1 MTAGIL
7 SSIHTPADV
16 HALSAQQLRD
26 LCFEIRTTLLDY
38 GRKHGGHIGSNLGVV
53 ELTVAL
59 HRVFN
64 SPHDRF
70 IFDVS
75 HQSYVHKMLTG
86 RAEAYLDESRF
97 GEVTGF
103 TNPLESEH
111 DSFVLGHTGTSIS
124 LACGL
129 AKTRDMQRNA
139 TGESAIGN
147 VVAIIGDGSL
157 SSAIA
162 FEGLNNA
169 AEQGGNLIIIVNDNE
184 MSIAEDFGGMY
195 GQLAKLRASDG
206 TAELNLFK
214 AFGLDYRYVEQGN
227 DVDTLVEV
235 LNEVKGIDHPIVVH
249 IHTTK
254 GLGFDDGEEFDKGS
268 DGCNQTNPQPHAGKC
283 EANHWQDPEV
293 SLGKPL
299 DARKYYGEMAMASL
313 ERRFS
318 NEPGLVVISPATPGS
333 NGITR
338 DFRERAGAHYVDTGI
353 TEEHAAAFAAGIAKA
368 GGRPVLATSA
378 TFFQRTFDQL
388 QQELALNH
396 VPATLLIFGAGIS
409 GADNTHSGT
418 FDMTMFANVPDVTC
432 LAPASGEQMLD
443 MLAWATGPSDHGVV
457 AIRMPGEQILSLERA
472 ADMAFDP
479 LQRAEE
485 HDPAVNIVG
494 ECPFSRYQIVQP
506 GKDVAILGLGNT
518 MPLAAEVTSAL
529 AEDDETHAAI
539 TATLVDALQ
548 YSTMD
553 AELLTMLADGHR
565 LVVTLEDGQL
575 EGGWGEKVTAFY
587 ANSNNAKASHVRV
600 LNFGASKEFTDR
612 VPLDELNERYGLT
625 AATIVSRIHGIL
637 NE

>member
-16 HALSAQQLRD
+16 HALSAQQLRE
-26 LCFEIRTTLLDY
+26 LCLEIRSTLLDY
-38 GRKHGGHIGSNLGVV
+38 GKQHGGHIGSNLGVV

-59 HRVFN
+59 HRVFD
-64 SPHDRF
+64 SPRDRF

-86 RAEAYLDESRF
+86 RAEAYLDQSRF
-97 GEVTGF
+97 DEVTGF

-129 AKTRDMQRNA
+129 AKTRDMQRGA
-139 TGESAIGN
+139 AGESTIGN
-147 VVAIIGDGSL
+147 VIAIIGDGSL

-195 GQLAKLRASDG
+195 GQLAKLRTSNG
-206 TAELNLFK
+206 MAELNLFK

-227 DVDTLVEV
+227 DVDALVEV
-235 LNEVKGIDHPIVVH
+235 LNEVKDIDHPIVVH

-254 GLGFDDGEEFDKGS
+254 GLGFNDETEADNGS
-268 DGCNQTNPQPHAGKC
+268 DGCNQTNPQPHAGQC
-283 EANHWQDPEV
+283 EANHWQDPEA

-313 ERRFS
+313 ERRFD

-353 TEEHAAAFAAGIAKA
+353 TEEHAAAFAAGIARA

-432 LAPASGEQMLD
+432 LAPSSGEQMLD
-443 MLAWATGPSDHGVV
+443 MLAWATGPSEHGVV
-457 AIRMPGEQILSLERA
+457 AIRMPGEQILALERA

-485 HDPAVNIVG
+485 HDPAVNIAG
-494 ECPFSRYQIVQP
+494 ACPFARYQIVQP
-506 GKDVAILGLGNT
+506 GRDVAILGLGNT
-518 MPLAAEVTSAL
+518 MPLAAEITSAL
-529 AEDDETHAAI
+529 AENDEEHAAI

-553 AELLTMLADGHR
+553 AELLAMLADGHR

-587 ANSNNAKASHVRV
+587 ANSSNTKASHVRV
-600 LNFGASKEFTDR
+600 LNFGAAKEFTDR
-612 VPLDELNERYGLT
+612 VPLGELNERYGLT
-625 AATIVSRIHGIL
+625 SETIVSRIRGIL
-637 NE
+637 SE

>member
-26 LCFEIRTTLLDY
+26 LCLEIRATLLDY
-38 GRKHGGHIGSNLGVV
+38 GKKHGGHIGSNLGVV

-59 HRVFN
+59 HRVFD
-64 SPHDRF
+64 SPRDRF

-86 RAEAYLDESRF
+86 RAEAYLDQSRF
-97 GEVTGF
+97 DEVTGF

-129 AKTRDMQRNA
+129 AKTRDMQRGA
-139 TGESAIGN
+139 AGESTIGN
-147 VVAIIGDGSL
+147 VIAIIGDGSL

-195 GQLAKLRASDG
+195 GQLAKLRTSNG
-206 TAELNLFK
+206 MAELNLFK

-227 DVDTLVEV
+227 DVDALVEV
-235 LNEVKGIDHPIVVH
+235 LNEVKDIDHPIVVH

-254 GLGFDDGEEFDKGS
+254 GLGFNDETEADNGS
-268 DGCNQTNPQPHAGKC
+268 DGCNQTNPQPHAGQC
-283 EANHWQDPEV
+283 EANHWQDPEA

-313 ERRFS
+313 ERRFD

-353 TEEHAAAFAAGIAKA
+353 TEEHAAAFAAGIARA

-443 MLAWATGPSDHGVV
+443 MLAWATGPSEHGVV
-457 AIRMPGEQILSLERA
+457 AIRMPGEQILALERA

-485 HDPAVNIVG
+485 HDPAVNIAG
-494 ECPFSRYQIVQP
+494 ACPFARYQIVQP
-506 GKDVAILGLGNT
+506 GRDVAILGLGNT
-518 MPLAAEVTSAL
+518 MPLAAEITAAL
-529 AEDDETHAAI
+529 AENDEEHAAI

-553 AELLTMLADGHR
+553 AELLAMLADGHR

-587 ANSNNAKASHVRV
+587 ANSSNTKASHVRV
-600 LNFGASKEFTDR
+600 LNFGAAKEFTDR
-612 VPLDELNERYGLT
+612 VPLGELNERYGLT
-625 AATIVSRIHGIL
+625 SETIVSRIRGIL
-637 NE
+637 SE

>member
-26 LCFEIRTTLLDY
+26 LCLEIRATLLDY
-38 GRKHGGHIGSNLGVV
+38 GKQHGGHIGSNLGVV

-59 HRVFN
+59 HRVFD
-64 SPHDRF
+64 SPRDRF

-86 RAEAYLDESRF
+86 RAEAYLDQSRF
-97 GEVTGF
+97 DEVTGF

-129 AKTRDMQRNA
+129 AKTRDMQRGA
-139 TGESAIGN
+139 AGESTIGN
-147 VVAIIGDGSL
+147 VIAIIGDGSL

-195 GQLAKLRASDG
+195 GQLAKLRTSNG
-206 TAELNLFK
+206 MAELNLFK

-227 DVDTLVEV
+227 DVDALVEV
-235 LNEVKGIDHPIVVH
+235 LNEVKDIDHPIVVH

-254 GLGFDDGEEFDKGS
+254 GLGFNDETEADNGS
-268 DGCNQTNPQPHAGKC
+268 DGCNQTNPQPHAGQC
-283 EANHWQDPEV
+283 EANHWQDPEA

-313 ERRFS
+313 ERRFD
-318 NEPGLVVISPATPGS
+318 NEPGLVVISPATSGS

-353 TEEHAAAFAAGIAKA
+353 TEEHAAAFAAGIARA

-443 MLAWATGPSDHGVV
+443 MLAWATGPSEHGVV
-457 AIRMPGEQILSLERA
+457 AIRMPGEQILALERA

-485 HDPAVNIVG
+485 HDPAVNIAG
-494 ECPFSRYQIVQP
+494 ACPFVRYQIVQP
-506 GKDVAILGLGNT
+506 GRDVAILGLGNT
-518 MPLAAEVTSAL
+518 MPLAAEITSAL
-529 AEDDETHAAI
+529 AENDEEHAAI

-553 AELLTMLADGHR
+553 AELLAMLADGHR

-587 ANSNNAKASHVRV
+587 ANSSNTKASHVRV
-600 LNFGASKEFTDR
+600 LNFGAAKEFTDR
-612 VPLDELNERYGLT
+612 VPLGELNERYGLT
-625 AATIVSRIHGIL
+625 SETIVSRIRGIL
-637 NE
+637 SE

>member
-26 LCFEIRTTLLDY
+26 LCLEIRATLLDY
-38 GRKHGGHIGSNLGVV
+38 GKKHGGHIGSNLGVV

-59 HRVFN
+59 HRVFD
-64 SPHDRF
+64 SPRDRF

-86 RAEAYLDESRF
+86 RAEAYLDQSRF
-97 GEVTGF
+97 DEVTGF

-129 AKTRDMQRNA
+129 AKTRDMQRGA
-139 TGESAIGN
+139 AGKSTIGN
-147 VVAIIGDGSL
+147 VIAIIGDGSL

-195 GQLAKLRASDG
+195 GQLAKLRTSNG
-206 TAELNLFK
+206 MAELNLFK

-227 DVDTLVEV
+227 DVDALVEV
-235 LNEVKGIDHPIVVH
+235 LNEVKDIDHPIVVH

-254 GLGFDDGEEFDKGS
+254 GLGFNDETEADNGS
-268 DGCNQTNPQPHAGKC
+268 DGCNQTNPQPHAGQC
-283 EANHWQDPEV
+283 EANHWQDPEA

-313 ERRFS
+313 ERRFD

-353 TEEHAAAFAAGIAKA
+353 TEEHAAAFAAGIARA

-443 MLAWATGPSDHGVV
+443 MLAWATGPSGHGVV
-457 AIRMPGEQILSLERA
+457 AIRMPGEQILALERA

-485 HDPAVNIVG
+485 HDPAVNIAG
-494 ECPFSRYQIVQP
+494 ACPFARYQIVQP
-506 GKDVAILGLGNT
+506 GRDVAILGLGNT
-518 MPLAAEVTSAL
+518 MPLAAEITSAL
-529 AEDDETHAAI
+529 AENDEEHAAI

-553 AELLTMLADGHR
+553 AELLAMLADGHR

-587 ANSNNAKASHVRV
+587 ANSSNTKASHVRV
-600 LNFGASKEFTDR
+600 LNFGAAKEFTDR
-612 VPLDELNERYGLT
+612 VPLGELNERYGLT
-625 AATIVSRIHGIL
+625 SETIVSRIRGIL
-637 NE
+637 SE

>member
-26 LCFEIRTTLLDY
+26 LCLEIRATLLDY
-38 GRKHGGHIGSNLGVV
+38 GKQHGGHIGSNLGVV

-59 HRVFN
+59 HRVFD
-64 SPHDRF
+64 SPRDRF

-86 RAEAYLDESRF
+86 RAEAYLDQSRF
-97 GEVTGF
+97 DEVTGF

-129 AKTRDMQRNA
+129 AKTRDMQRGA
-139 TGESAIGN
+139 GGESTIGN
-147 VVAIIGDGSL
+147 VIAIIGDGSL

-195 GQLAKLRASDG
+195 GQLAKLRTSNG
-206 TAELNLFK
+206 MAELNLFK

-227 DVDTLVEV
+227 DVDALVEV
-235 LNEVKGIDHPIVVH
+235 LNEVKDIDHPIVVH

-254 GLGFDDGEEFDKGS
+254 GLGFNDETEADNGS
-268 DGCNQTNPQPHAGKC
+268 DGCNQTNPQPHAGQC
-283 EANHWQDPEV
+283 EANHWQDPEA

-313 ERRFS
+313 ERRFD

-353 TEEHAAAFAAGIAKA
+353 TEEHAAAFAAGIARA

-432 LAPASGEQMLD
+432 LAPSSGEQMLD
-443 MLAWATGPSDHGVV
+443 MLAWATGPSEHGVV
-457 AIRMPGEQILSLERA
+457 AIRMPGEQILALERA

-485 HDPAVNIVG
+485 HDPAVNIAG
-494 ECPFSRYQIVQP
+494 ACPFVRYQIVQP
-506 GKDVAILGLGNT
+506 GRDVAILGLGNT
-518 MPLAAEVTSAL
+518 MPLAAEITSAL
-529 AEDDETHAAI
+529 AENDEEHAAI

-553 AELLTMLADGHR
+553 AELLAMLADGHR

-587 ANSNNAKASHVRV
+587 ANSSNTKASHVRV
-600 LNFGASKEFTDR
+600 LNFGAAKEFTDR
-612 VPLDELNERYGLT
+612 VPLGELNERYGLT
-625 AATIVSRIHGIL
+625 SETIVSRIRGIL
-637 NE
+637 SE

>member
-26 LCFEIRTTLLDY
+26 LCLEIRATLLDY
-38 GRKHGGHIGSNLGVV
+38 GKKHGGHIGSNLGVV

-59 HRVFN
+59 HRVFD
-64 SPHDRF
+64 SPRDRF

-86 RAEAYLDESRF
+86 RAEAYLDQSRF
-97 GEVTGF
+97 DEVTGF

-129 AKTRDMQRNA
+129 AKTRDMQRGA
-139 TGESAIGN
+139 AGESTIGN
-147 VVAIIGDGSL
+147 VIAIIGDGSL

-195 GQLAKLRASDG
+195 GQLAKLRTSNG
-206 TAELNLFK
+206 MAELNLFK

-227 DVDTLVEV
+227 DVDALVEV
-235 LNEVKGIDHPIVVH
+235 LNEVKDIDHPIVVH

-254 GLGFDDGEEFDKGS
+254 GLGFNDETEADNGS
-268 DGCNQTNPQPHAGKC
+268 DGCNQTNPQPHAGQC
-283 EANHWQDPEV
+283 EANHWQDPEA

-313 ERRFS
+313 ERRFD

-333 NGITR
+333 IGTPR
-338 DFRERAGAHYVDTGI
+338 DFRERAGAHSVDPGI
-353 TEEHAAAFAAGIAKA
+353 TEEHAAAFAAGIARA

-443 MLAWATGPSDHGVV
+443 MLAWATGPSGHGVV
-457 AIRMPGEQILSLERA
+457 AIRMPGEQILALERA

-485 HDPAVNIVG
+485 HDPAVNIAG
-494 ECPFSRYQIVQP
+494 ACPFARYQIVQP
-506 GKDVAILGLGNT
+506 GRDVAILGLGNT
-518 MPLAAEVTSAL
+518 MPLAAEITSAL
-529 AEDDETHAAI
+529 AENDEEHAAI

-553 AELLTMLADGHR
+553 AELLAMLADGHR

-587 ANSNNAKASHVRV
+587 ANSSNTKASHVRV
-600 LNFGASKEFTDR
+600 LNFGAAKEFTDR
-612 VPLDELNERYGLT
+612 VPLGELNERYGLT
-625 AATIVSRIHGIL
+625 SETIVSRIRGIL
-637 NE
+637 SE

>member
-26 LCFEIRTTLLDY
+26 LCLEIRATLLDY
-38 GRKHGGHIGSNLGVV
+38 GKQHGGHIGSNLGVV

-59 HRVFN
+59 HRVFD
-64 SPHDRF
+64 SPRDRF

-86 RAEAYLDESRF
+86 RAEAYLDQSRF
-97 GEVTGF
+97 DEVTGF

-129 AKTRDMQRNA
+129 AKTRDMQRGA
-139 TGESAIGN
+139 GGESTIGN
-147 VVAIIGDGSL
+147 VIAIIGDGSL

-195 GQLAKLRASDG
+195 GQLAKLRTSNG
-206 TAELNLFK
+206 MAELNLFK

-227 DVDTLVEV
+227 DVDALVEV
-235 LNEVKGIDHPIVVH
+235 LNEVKDIDHPIVVH

-254 GLGFDDGEEFDKGS
+254 GLGFNDETEADNGS
-268 DGCNQTNPQPHAGKC
+268 DGCNQTNPQPHAGQC
-283 EANHWQDPEV
+283 EANHWQDPEA

-313 ERRFS
+313 ERRFD

-353 TEEHAAAFAAGIAKA
+353 TEEHAAAFAAGIARA

-443 MLAWATGPSDHGVV
+443 MLAWATGPSEHGVV
-457 AIRMPGEQILSLERA
+457 AIRMPGEQILALERA

-485 HDPAVNIVG
+485 HDPAVNIAG
-494 ECPFSRYQIVQP
+494 ACPFVRYQIVQP
-506 GKDVAILGLGNT
+506 GRDVAILGLGNT
-518 MPLAAEVTSAL
+518 MPLAAEITSAL
-529 AEDDETHAAI
+529 AENDEEHAAI

-553 AELLTMLADGHR
+553 AELLAMLADGHR

-587 ANSNNAKASHVRV
+587 ANSSNTKASHVRV
-600 LNFGASKEFTDR
+600 LNFGAAKEFTDR
-612 VPLDELNERYGLT
+612 VPLGELNERYGLT
-625 AATIVSRIHGIL
+625 SETIVSRIRGIL
-637 NE
+637 SE

>member
-26 LCFEIRTTLLDY
+26 LCLEIRATLLDY
-38 GRKHGGHIGSNLGVV
+38 GKQHGGHIGSNLGVV

-59 HRVFN
+59 HRVFD
-64 SPHDRF
+64 SPRDRF

-86 RAEAYLDESRF
+86 RAEAYLDQSRF
-97 GEVTGF
+97 DEVTGF

-129 AKTRDMQRNA
+129 AKTRDMQRGA
-139 TGESAIGN
+139 AGESTIGN
-147 VVAIIGDGSL
+147 VIAIIGDGSL

-195 GQLAKLRASDG
+195 GQLAKLRTSNG
-206 TAELNLFK
+206 MAELNLFK

-227 DVDTLVEV
+227 DVDALVEV
-235 LNEVKGIDHPIVVH
+235 LNEVKDIDHPIVVH

-254 GLGFDDGEEFDKGS
+254 GLGFNDETEADNGS
-268 DGCNQTNPQPHAGKC
+268 DGCNQTNPQPHAGQC
-283 EANHWQDPEV
+283 EANHWQDPEA

-313 ERRFS
+313 ERRFD

-333 NGITR
+333 NGITL

-353 TEEHAAAFAAGIAKA
+353 TEEHAAAFAAGIARA

-443 MLAWATGPSDHGVV
+443 MLAWATGPSGHGVV
-457 AIRMPGEQILSLERA
+457 AIRMPGEQILALERA

-485 HDPAVNIVG
+485 HDPAVNIAG
-494 ECPFSRYQIVQP
+494 ACPFARYQIVQP
-506 GKDVAILGLGNT
+506 GRDVAILGLGNT
-518 MPLAAEVTSAL
+518 MPLAAEITSAL
-529 AEDDETHAAI
+529 AENDEEHAAI

-553 AELLTMLADGHR
+553 AELLAMLADGHR

-587 ANSNNAKASHVRV
+587 ANSSNTKASHVRV
-600 LNFGASKEFTDR
+600 LNFGAAKEFTDR
-612 VPLDELNERYGLT
+612 VPLGELNERYGLT
-625 AATIVSRIHGIL
+625 SETIVSRIRGIL
-637 NE
+637 SE

>member
-64 SPHDRF
+64 SPRDRF

-129 AKTRDMQRNA
+129 AKTRDMQRIA

-254 GLGFDDGEEFDKGS
+254 GLGFDDGDEFDKGS

>member
-129 AKTRDMQRNA
+129 AKTRDMQRAA
-139 TGESAIGN
+139 TGESTIGN
-147 VVAIIGDGSL
+147 VVSIIGDGSL

-195 GQLAKLRASDG
+195 GQLAKLRASNG

-249 IHTTK
+249 VHTTK
-254 GLGFDDGEEFDKGS
+254 GLGFDDDTESGNGS
-268 DGCNQTNPQPHAGKC
+268 DGCNQTNPQPHAGQC
-283 EANHWQDPEV
+283 EANHWQDPES

-443 MLAWATGPSDHGVV
+443 MLAWATGPSEHGVV
-457 AIRMPGEQILSLERA
+457 AIRMPGEQILALERA

-485 HDPAVNIVG
+485 HDPAVNIAG
-494 ECPFSRYQIVQP
+494 ECPFTRYQIVQP
-506 GKDVAILGLGNT
+506 GRDVAILGLGNT
-518 MPLAAEVTSAL
+518 MPLAAEVMSAL
-529 AEDDETHAAI
+529 AEDDGTHAAI

-548 YSTMD
+548 YSAMD

-587 ANSNNAKASHVRV
+587 ANSSNAKASHVRV

-625 AATIVSRIHGIL
+625 AETIVSRIRGVL

>member
-26 LCFEIRTTLLDY
+26 LCLEIRATLLDY
-38 GRKHGGHIGSNLGVV
+38 GKKHGGHIGSNLGVV

-59 HRVFN
+59 HRVFD
-64 SPHDRF
+64 SPRDRF

-86 RAEAYLDESRF
+86 RAEAYLDQSRF
-97 GEVTGF
+97 DEVTGF

-129 AKTRDMQRNA
+129 AKTRDMQRGA
-139 TGESAIGN
+139 AGESTIGN
-147 VVAIIGDGSL
+147 VIAIIGDGSL

-195 GQLAKLRASDG
+195 GQLAKLRTSNG
-206 TAELNLFK
+206 MAELNLFK

-227 DVDTLVEV
+227 DVDALVKV
-235 LNEVKGIDHPIVVH
+235 LNEVKDIDHPIVVH

-254 GLGFDDGEEFDKGS
+254 GLGFNDETEADNGS
-268 DGCNQTNPQPHAGKC
+268 DGCNQTNPQPHAGQC
-283 EANHWQDPEV
+283 EANHWQDPEA

-313 ERRFS
+313 ERRFD
-318 NEPGLVVISPATPGS
+318 NEPGLVVISPATSGS

-353 TEEHAAAFAAGIAKA
+353 TEEHAAAFAAGIARA

-443 MLAWATGPSDHGVV
+443 MLAWATGPSEHGVV
-457 AIRMPGEQILSLERA
+457 AIRMPGEQILALERA

-485 HDPAVNIVG
+485 HDPAVNIAG
-494 ECPFSRYQIVQP
+494 ACPFARYQIVQP
-506 GKDVAILGLGNT
+506 GRDVAILGLGNT
-518 MPLAAEVTSAL
+518 MPLAAEITSAL
-529 AEDDETHAAI
+529 AENDEEHAAI

-553 AELLTMLADGHR
+553 AELLAMLADGHR

-587 ANSNNAKASHVRV
+587 ANSSNTKASHVRV
-600 LNFGASKEFTDR
+600 LNFGAAKEFTDR
-612 VPLDELNERYGLT
+612 VPLGELNERYGLT
-625 AATIVSRIHGIL
+625 SETIVSRIRGIL
-637 NE
+637 SE

>member
-26 LCFEIRTTLLDY
+26 LCLEIRATLLDY
-38 GRKHGGHIGSNLGVV
+38 GKQHGGHIGSNLGVV

-59 HRVFN
+59 HRVFD
-64 SPHDRF
+64 SPRDRF

-86 RAEAYLDESRF
+86 RAEAYLDQSRF
-97 GEVTGF
+97 DEVTGF

-129 AKTRDMQRNA
+129 AKTRDMQRGA
-139 TGESAIGN
+139 AGESTIGN
-147 VVAIIGDGSL
+147 VIAIIGDGSL

-195 GQLAKLRASDG
+195 GQLAKLRTSNG
-206 TAELNLFK
+206 MAELNLFK

-227 DVDTLVEV
+227 DVDALVEV
-235 LNEVKGIDHPIVVH
+235 LNEVKDIDHPIVVH

-254 GLGFDDGEEFDKGS
+254 GLGFNDETEADNGS
-268 DGCNQTNPQPHAGKC
+268 DGCNQTNPQPHAGQC
-283 EANHWQDPEV
+283 EANHWQDPED

-313 ERRFS
+313 ERRFD
-318 NEPGLVVISPATPGS
+318 NEPGLVAISPATPGS

-353 TEEHAAAFAAGIAKA
+353 TEEHAAAFAAGIARA

-443 MLAWATGPSDHGVV
+443 MLAWATGPSEHGVV
-457 AIRMPGEQILSLERA
+457 AIRMPGEQILALERA

-485 HDPAVNIVG
+485 HDPAVNIAG
-494 ECPFSRYQIVQP
+494 ACPFARYQIVQP
-506 GKDVAILGLGNT
+506 GRDVAILGLGNT
-518 MPLAAEVTSAL
+518 MPLAAEITSAL
-529 AEDDETHAAI
+529 AENDEEHAAI

-553 AELLTMLADGHR
+553 AELLAMLADGHR

-587 ANSNNAKASHVRV
+587 ANSSNTKASHVRV
-600 LNFGASKEFTDR
+600 LNFGAAKEFTDR
-612 VPLDELNERYGLT
+612 VPLGELNERYGLT
-625 AATIVSRIHGIL
+625 SETIVSRIRGIL
-637 NE
+637 SE

>member
-26 LCFEIRTTLLDY
+26 LCLEIRATLLDY
-38 GRKHGGHIGSNLGVV
+38 GKKHGGHIGSNLGVV

-59 HRVFN
+59 HRVFD
-64 SPHDRF
+64 SPRDRF

-86 RAEAYLDESRF
+86 RAEAYLDQSRF
-97 GEVTGF
+97 DEVTGF

-129 AKTRDMQRNA
+129 AKTRDMQRGA
-139 TGESAIGN
+139 AGESTIGN
-147 VVAIIGDGSL
+147 VIAIIGDGSL

-195 GQLAKLRASDG
+195 GQLAKLRTSNG
-206 TAELNLFK
+206 MAELNLFK

-227 DVDTLVEV
+227 DVDALVEV
-235 LNEVKGIDHPIVVH
+235 LNEVKDIDHPIVVH

-254 GLGFDDGEEFDKGS
+254 GLGFNDETEADNGS
-268 DGCNQTNPQPHAGKC
+268 DGCNQTNPQPHAGQC
-283 EANHWQDPEV
+283 EANHWQDPEA

-313 ERRFS
+313 ERRFD

-353 TEEHAAAFAAGIAKA
+353 TEEHAAAFAAGIARA

-443 MLAWATGPSDHGVV
+443 MLAWATGPSEHGVV
-457 AIRMPGEQILSLERA
+457 AIRMPGEQILALERA

-485 HDPAVNIVG
+485 HDPAVNIAG
-494 ECPFSRYQIVQP
+494 ACPFARYQIVQP
-506 GKDVAILGLGNT
+506 GRDVAILGLGNT
-518 MPLAAEVTSAL
+518 MPLAAEITSAL
-529 AEDDETHAAI
+529 AENDEEHAAI

-553 AELLTMLADGHR
+553 AELLAMLADGHR
-565 LVVTLEDGQL
+565 LVVTLEDVQL

-587 ANSNNAKASHVRV
+587 ANSSNTKASHVRV
-600 LNFGASKEFTDR
+600 LNFGAAKEFTDR
-612 VPLDELNERYGLT
+612 VPLGELNERYGLT
-625 AATIVSRIHGIL
+625 SETIVSRIRGIL
-637 NE
+637 SE